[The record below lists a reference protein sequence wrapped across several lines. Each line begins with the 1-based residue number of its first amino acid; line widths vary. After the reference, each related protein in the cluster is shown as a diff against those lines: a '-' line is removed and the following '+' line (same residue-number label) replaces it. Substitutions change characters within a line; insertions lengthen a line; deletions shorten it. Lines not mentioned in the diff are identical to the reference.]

1 VLPSIRLLLPLALGL
16 ATAFLVACGNSGG
29 LIPASRADNL
39 SGQLDAVAADEQ
51 NGHCA
56 AAKVGAHRL
65 GAEINQLHGLNTKLR
80 RALLAGAS
88 DVLNQA
94 ATDCQAPPS
103 TAPTTSTQAP
113 TTTSAP
119 PTATTAPSTPSTS
132 TTATPPPTNTGNT
145 NTGTGQTNGGAG
157 NGGNGGAGAGGGGN
171 GKGKG
176 KGKGK

>member
-29 LIPASRADNL
+29 LIPASRADSL

-51 NGHCA
+51 NGHCT

-80 RALLAGAS
+80 RALLGGAS

-94 ATDCQAPPS
+94 ATDCQARQSAP
-103 TAPTTSTQAP
+103 PTTSTPSP
-113 TTTSAP
+113 TTPTSAP
-119 PTATTAPSTPSTS
+119 STTTTTPSTPSTS
-132 TTATPPPTNTGNT
+132 TTSSTPTQSTPTGNT
-145 NTGTGQTNGGAG
+145 NTGTGPTNGGAG
-157 NGGNGGAGAGGGGN
+157 SGGNGGAGAGGGK
-171 GKGKG
+171 KGKG
-176 KGKGK
+176 KGK